1 MLRSLASLAPLP
13 RGLRAAAPQQ
23 INRQLN
29 RSAGHTRA
37 YQAAAGMPEQMAPPK
52 RVFADWTGAS
62 APPPPPPPPPPPLF
76 SRASSGVQAGALCA
90 EEVLRRCRSR
100 DDIARGAVA
109 LLCGWANT
117 HRHGCPCAFAVYKG
131 QAALC
136 FKVRPTLKP
145 APR

>member
-62 APPPPPPPPPPPLF
+62 APPPRPPRPSPSIQPGQFWCTSWRPLC
-76 SRASSGVQAGALCA
+76 RGGAKAVQ
-90 EEVLRRCRSR
+90 
-100 DDIARGAVA
+100 
-109 LLCGWANT
+109 
-117 HRHGCPCAFAVYKG
+117 
-131 QAALC
+131 
-136 FKVRPTLKP
+136 KP
-145 APR
+145 R